1 MPPKVTSP
9 EPAVIDKVA
18 GAAGVAVASA
28 SDELS
33 VLVKPTFELVVIKT
47 VFTPS
52 VTALPKLCAPTV
64 VTAPAFRSVVPVP
77 FTASEASAAV
87 PPTMPP
93 KVVTPLPVTVS
104 ARAVPSLLIVRV
116 KVMSVPART
125 TSLVRTMASL

>member
-9 EPAVIDKVA
+9 DPAVIDKVA

-33 VLVKPTFELVVIKT
+33 VLVKLTFELVVIRT

-52 VTALPKLCAPTV
+52 VTALPKLCAPTD
-64 VTAPAFRSVVPVP
+64 VTAPAFRSVVPLP
-77 FTASEASAAV
+77 FTASEASAPA

-104 ARAVPSLLIVRV
+104 ARAVPSLLIVCASV
-116 KVMSVPART
+116 ISVPCRT
-125 TSLVRTMASL
+125 TFAVRTMASL

>member
-1 MPPKVTSP
+1 M
-9 EPAVIDKVA
+9 IDKVA
-18 GAAGVAVASA
+18 GAGVAALVKA
-28 SDELS
+28 SDEFS
-33 VLVKPTFELVVIKT
+33 VEPKVTEPLMLRVVVKT

-52 VTALPKLCAPTV
+52 VTALPKLCAPTD

-77 FTASEASAAV
+77 FTASDSSDDA